1 MSTEFLVFSL
11 LICAPILVYW
21 LGAINL
27 ISSRARDIAVGTLL
41 LVLALVFFA
50 AWVIFF
56 LESGVLPGNA
66 KHGPLAVDASDPI
79 FIRLLYGALWLFIT
93 WKTFTVGY
101 SMVRAATR
109 RRS

>member
-1 MSTEFLVFSL
+1 MPTEFMVFL
-11 LICAPILVYW
+11 LLMCAPILVYG
-21 LGAINL
+21 LGAMKL
-27 ISSRARDIAVGTLL
+27 ISSRARDLAIGALLIA
-41 LVLALVFFA
+41 LALAFFA

-66 KHGPLAVDASDPI
+66 KHGPLAMDSSDPI

-93 WKTFTVGY
+93 WKTFTVGCG
-101 SMVRAATR
+101 MVWAATR